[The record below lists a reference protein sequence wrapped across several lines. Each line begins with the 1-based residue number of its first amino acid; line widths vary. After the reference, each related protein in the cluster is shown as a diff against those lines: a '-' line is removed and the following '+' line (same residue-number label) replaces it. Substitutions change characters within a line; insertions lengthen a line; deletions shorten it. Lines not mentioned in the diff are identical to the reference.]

1 MDRNNASLCRR
12 SWCALAVLARCG
24 SVWRSHAPQPSR
36 WNRLGVGTGSVG
48 SAVVGLPANCNDT
61 ATKTRV
67 GWTVGVGSEFAIAR
81 NWTVRT
87 ETNYFDMGTERD
99 TLPVFNSVIDARE
112 TGFISTV
119 GVNYR
124 FAPELVVAKY

>member
-1 MDRNNASLCRR
+1 M
-12 SWCALAVLARCG
+12 
-24 SVWRSHAPQPSR
+24 
-36 WNRLGVGTGSVG
+36 
-48 SAVVGLPANCNDT
+48 
-61 ATKTRV
+61 
-67 GWTVGVGSEFAIAR
+67 
-81 NWTVRT
+81 RT